1 LELIGEG
8 GMGEVWLAEQREPV
22 RRRVALKL
30 IKAGMDT
37 REVMAR
43 FQSERQALALMDHPA
58 IAKVFDA
65 GSTPEGRPYFVM
77 EFVAGIP
84 ITAYCDKHKLTT
96 WQRMELFVQVCE
108 GVQHSHQKAILH
120 RDLKPSNILVSDVDG
135 KPMPKIIDFGLAK
148 AISHR
153 LTAGTMY
160 TRMGAIL
167 GTVEY
172 MSPEQADSAGE
183 DIDTRSDVYS
193 LGVVLYQLLVGALWS
208 MGYQSMPSWEWI
220 KIPTFSPYM
229 ATRDSRL

>member
-1 LELIGEG
+1 
-8 GMGEVWLAEQREPV
+8 
-22 RRRVALKL
+22 
-30 IKAGMDT
+30 
-37 REVMAR
+37 
-43 FQSERQALALMDHPA
+43 
-58 IAKVFDA
+58 
-65 GSTPEGRPYFVM
+65 
-77 EFVAGIP
+77 
-84 ITAYCDKHKLTT
+84 
-96 WQRMELFVQVCE
+96 MELFVQVCE